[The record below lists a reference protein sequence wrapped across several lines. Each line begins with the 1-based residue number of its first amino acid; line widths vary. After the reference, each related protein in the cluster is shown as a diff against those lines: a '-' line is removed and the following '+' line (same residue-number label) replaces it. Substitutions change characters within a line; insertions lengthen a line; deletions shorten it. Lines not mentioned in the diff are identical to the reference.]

1 MEFGTAMA
9 EDELTAED
17 IEIEQLKDALELLL
31 SRILDI
37 MGVPDD
43 D

>member
-1 MEFGTAMA
+1 MA